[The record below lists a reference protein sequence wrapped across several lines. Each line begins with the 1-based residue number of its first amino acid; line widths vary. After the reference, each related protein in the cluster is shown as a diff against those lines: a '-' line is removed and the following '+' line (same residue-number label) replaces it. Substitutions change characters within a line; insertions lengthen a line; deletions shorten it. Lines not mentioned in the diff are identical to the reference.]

1 MFNEKCEHFSLN
13 IRINDM
19 EKLCIALYVKGM
31 QKLYILS
38 KKRLVGKP
46 FLQYLLT
53 TYFSLI

>member
-38 KKRLVGKP
+38 KNVLLVNHSCNI
-46 FLQYLLT
+46 F
-53 TYFSLI
+53 